1 MQTQEFVKFLNKT
14 LDIYRYKDYGP
25 NGLQVE
31 GREEIK
37 KVAFA
42 VSATVASIEESAK
55 WGADALVVHHGLF
68 WKFHGARAIKGPH
81 GQRIKTLIKN
91 DINLL
96 GYHLPLD
103 GHPQYGNAASI
114 AQLLEANIKGG
125 FGDYEGMPTGVS
137 LEFKTPQLAKT
148 LKNKL
153 EEILGHAVIHASAD
167 KKEISTMGI
176 ITGGANS
183 QWKDA
188 YFQGLDA
195 YLTGEI
201 SEHDWHDATEAGIH
215 FFAGGH
221 NATEQFGV
229 QSLMKLVQ
237 QEHGLECKFI
247 SSENPA

>member
-1 MQTQEFVKFLNKT
+1 MKQQEFVKSLNKL

-25 NGLQVE
+25 NGLQIE
-31 GREEIK
+31 GKPEVK

-42 VSATVASIEESAK
+42 VSATIESIQKSVE

-81 GQRIKTLIKN
+81 GERVKLLIKN

-103 GHPQYGNAASI
+103 GHLELGNAASI
-114 AQLLEANIKGG
+114 AKKLEAQIKGG
-125 FGDYEGMPTGVS
+125 FGDYEGMPTGIH
-137 LEFKTPQLAKT
+137 LEFSTPIMPDEL
-148 LKNKL
+148 NRKL
-153 EEILGHAVIHASAD
+153 EKILGHSIIHAKPSE
-167 KKEISTMGI
+167 KEITTMGI

-188 YFQGLDA
+188 YYQGLDS

-201 SEHDWHDATEAGIH
+201 SEHDWHDAIEAGIH

-229 QSLMKLVQ
+229 QSLM
-237 QEHGLECKFI
+237 EHVKTQMSLECQFFP
-247 SSENPA
+247 SENPA